1 MTFWLKVMASQKV
14 RPQGPV
20 GENLKKFV
28 AFPENECKNNIF
40 YQVLISLYMKIS
52 NIIIIKL
59 VFRKID
65 VVFLPSKVNASFPK
79 L

>member
-1 MTFWLKVMASQKV
+1 MNAKT
-14 RPQGPV
+14 
-20 GENLKKFV
+20 
-28 AFPENECKNNIF
+28 NIF
-40 YQVLISLYMKIS
+40 YQVLISLYMIIS
-52 NIIIIKL
+52 NMIIIKL

>member
-20 GENLKKFV
+20 GENLKNMLRFLKMN
-28 AFPENECKNNIF
+28 AKNNIF
-40 YQVLISLYMKIS
+40 YQVLISLYMIIS
-52 NIIIIKL
+52 NMIIIKL